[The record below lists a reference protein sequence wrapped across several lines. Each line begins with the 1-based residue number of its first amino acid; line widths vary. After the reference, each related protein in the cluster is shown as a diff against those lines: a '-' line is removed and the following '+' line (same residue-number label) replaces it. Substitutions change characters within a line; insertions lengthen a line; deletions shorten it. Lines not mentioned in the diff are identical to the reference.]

1 MTDEAP
7 ARLTDWTGRSWEP
20 CCGRKAA
27 HPNSRFCSPAAN
39 CPILD
44 DAWED
49 PRGVRV
55 DAVLFGGRRPAGVP
69 LVAEAFDWPH
79 AVFMGASL
87 KSEAT
92 AAAEHK
98 GKAVMHDPFSMRP
111 FFGYNFGDYL
121 KHWLSLGETKDR
133 QLPKVF
139 MVNWFRRSA
148 AGSIVG
154 RLPRREDLRLDG
166 LDQDA
171 LEWDE
176 LMSAPADFWADEAD
190 EVGAY
195 FAQQVGESL
204 PEEVA
209 EQLRL
214 LRQRVDE
221 LMS

>member
-1 MTDEAP
+1 
-7 ARLTDWTGRSWEP
+7 
-20 CCGRKAA
+20 
-27 HPNSRFCSPAAN
+27 
-39 CPILD
+39 
-44 DAWED
+44 
-49 PRGVRV
+49 
-55 DAVLFGGRRPAGVP
+55 VP

-148 AGSIVG
+148 ASAGGFLWPGFGDNVRVLDWALRRCGDDGDAPAAVDSIVG

-221 LMS
+221 AREASKQQREE